1 MSRRLFLL
9 LLALPLLA
17 SAQLQVFLAPQNSTE
32 TAIGASLDLGTTS
45 LGDSTSVRLRIRN
58 MGQATVTLTQLI
70 VAGSGFSMSGAPSLP
85 FLVAPVNNVDFT
97 VRFSPTGSGGY
108 SANLQVNNTSVI
120 LRAAGAPGVSVSF
133 NGTDLAT
140 GNQIDFGRIERDTA
154 STLTLRLSNPG
165 KDPANVLSIAVT
177 GSGFSASSQPTLPI
191 VVGAGHSVDLVLA
204 FNPTVSGIAQ
214 GSLTIDKR
222 SFVLTGTVYE
232 PQLPRPS
239 VILETPVLHS
249 GDQGRISVR
258 LASPSRSAVK
268 GQVRMELRPAGQIR
282 DNDAAA
288 MFLSGSRTLS
298 FDINPGDQVIKL
310 RGESST
316 AFQAGTTAGTL
327 VFTVEAGGFTDQ
339 VSTVVSADVVHVD
352 KAAVVRTSSGVE
364 LTISGF
370 DNTRSISDLSFT
382 FYSPDG
388 QPLAGMPVKVN
399 AGSDFATWWAAST
412 VGGVFQLRAVFPI
425 AGDASKVTAVQAA
438 AANSAG
444 SATTA
449 KLSF

>member
-1 MSRRLFLL
+1 MSRRVCFLL
-9 LLALPLLA
+9 LLLPLLA
-17 SAQLQVFLAPQNSTE
+17 SAQLQIFLAPQNSTE

-58 MGQATVTLTQLI
+58 TGQATLTLTQLI

-85 FLVAPVNNVDFT
+85 FLVAPGNNVDFT
-97 VRFSPTGSGGY
+97 VRFSPTGSGSY
-108 SANLQVNNTSVI
+108 SANLQMNNTSVI
-120 LRAAGAPGVSVSF
+120 LRATGLPGVSVSV
-133 NGTDLAT
+133 NGNDLAS
-140 GNQIDFGRIERDTA
+140 GAQIDLGRTERDTG
-154 STLTLRLSNPG
+154 TTITVRLSNPG
-165 KDPANVLSIAVT
+165 KDAANVQSIAVT
-177 GSGFSASSQPTLPI
+177 GAGFSLSSVLTLPM
-191 VVGAGHSVDLVLA
+191 VVGSGQTVDFVLA

-222 SFVLTGTVYE
+222 SFVLTGTAYE

-249 GDQGRISVR
+249 GDQGRVSVR

-268 GQVRMELRPAGQIR
+268 GQLRMELRPAGQIR
-282 DNDAAA
+282 DNDASA
-288 MFLSGSRTLS
+288 MFLSGSRTLA

-327 VFTVEAGGFTDQ
+327 VFTIEAGGFTDQ
-339 VSTVVSADVVHVD
+339 VSTVIAADVVHVD
-352 KAAVVRTSSGVE
+352 KAAAVRTASGVE

-370 DNTRSISDLSFT
+370 DNTRSVGDLSFT

-388 QPLAGMPVKVN
+388 QPLAGMPIKVN
-399 AGSDFATWWAAST
+399 AGSDFGTWWSAST

-425 AGDASKVTAVQAA
+425 AGDASKVTAVQASA
-438 AANSAG
+438 GNSAG
-444 SATTA
+444 SATTD